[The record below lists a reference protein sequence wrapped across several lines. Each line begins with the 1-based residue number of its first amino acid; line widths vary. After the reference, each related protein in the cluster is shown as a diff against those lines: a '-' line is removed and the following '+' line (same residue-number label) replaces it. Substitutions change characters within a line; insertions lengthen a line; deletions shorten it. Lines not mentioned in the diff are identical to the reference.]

1 MNEKEEGKKYVC
13 YKLRPEIENSQKQD
27 SRIDGALALNPKQPS
42 TICRK
47 CYLSFST
54 RSQKRSRGKQ
64 MTIKGGLKE
73 GVPQRGL
80 IHEIYPLEFERGRKC
95 P

>member
-1 MNEKEEGKKYVC
+1 MNEKEEGKKSVC
-13 YKLRPEIENSQKQD
+13 YKLRPKMENSQKQD
-27 SRIDGALALNPKQPS
+27 LGIDEALALNPKQPS

-54 RSQKRSRGKQ
+54 RSQKGSRGKQ

-73 GVPQRGL
+73 GVLG
-80 IHEIYPLEFERGRKC
+80 EG
-95 P
+95 